1 VRTLIF
7 GVTGFAG
14 RYLVGELARRG
25 HEVWG
30 ASRSVD
36 PGAVAHPVA
45 IQDLPLLRC
54 DVADRSQV
62 RDVVG
67 AVRPD
72 AVVLLAGLA
81 SPPEADRRPRHAFDV
96 HVGGTVS
103 VLETLAEVGR
113 ATRVLIVTSSEAYG
127 RAGIDASPL
136 DEDAPLLPTSV
147 YAASKAGADLAAEA
161 LARSRG
167 LDVVRVRPFNHTG
180 AGQRVDFV
188 CPDFARQVADIAAGR
203 RAAVIEVGNL
213 DVRRDFTD
221 VRDIVRGYADALEN
235 GRAGE
240 AYNLCSG
247 RAITIRSI
255 LDELCALAGVAPEI
269 RTTPERFRPAE
280 VPAYWGSAAKA
291 ESAWGWRAET
301 PWRQTLAD
309 LLAWTGSGEANGGS
323 RVE

>member
-1 VRTLIF
+1 MRTLIF

-30 ASRSVD
+30 ASRSLD
-36 PGAVAHPVA
+36 PGSAAHPLSIA
-45 IQDLPLLRC
+45 RLPLLRC
-54 DVADRSQV
+54 DVADAAQV
-62 RDVVG
+62 RDVLG

-72 AVVLLAGLA
+72 AIVLLSGLA
-81 SPPEADRRPRHAFDV
+81 SPPEADRHPAQAFAV

-103 VLETLAEVGR
+103 VLQTMAEVCR
-113 ATRVLIVTSSEAYG
+113 AARVLLVTSSEAYG

-136 DEDAPLLPTSV
+136 GEDAPLLPTSV
-147 YAASKAGADLAAEA
+147 YAASKAAADLAAEA

-180 AGQRVDFV
+180 AGQRADFV

-203 RAAVIEVGNL
+203 RAAVLEVGNL
-213 DVRRDFTD
+213 DVRRDFSD
-221 VRDIVRGYADALEN
+221 VRDIVRGYADALEH

-240 AYNLCSG
+240 VYNLCSG

-269 RTTPERFRPAE
+269 RSTPERFRPAE
-280 VPAYWGSAAKA
+280 VPAYWGSGAKA
-291 ESAWGWRAET
+291 EAAWGWRAET
-301 PWRQTLAD
+301 PWRKTLAD
-309 LLAWTGSGEANGGS
+309 LLAWTGSGEATRGP